1 MNPIDL
7 IFLIILIGL
16 SIFGYKKG
24 LIKEAGA
31 IISLLVSLLLAYLFS
46 KPFSIILARYI
57 NVSEGL
63 IQFISFVIIIIG
75 GTIGIYAIFMIFKK
89 IVDLTLI
96 GFVDRLLGL
105 LLGVV
110 KTFIL
115 LFVVYSLLMWNPI
128 YNATKKTVD
137 SSISI
142 KLMRKYLPLVEKYW
156 NVSYKKIKNSKMVKE
171 NVQKKYNRSTGI
183 SENIKHH

>member
-1 MNPIDL
+1 
-7 IFLIILIGL
+7 
-16 SIFGYKKG
+16 
-24 LIKEAGA
+24 
-31 IISLLVSLLLAYLFS
+31 
-46 KPFSIILARYI
+46 
-57 NVSEGL
+57 
-63 IQFISFVIIIIG
+63 
-75 GTIGIYAIFMIFKK
+75 MIFKK

-156 NVSYKKIKNSKMVKE
+156 NVSYKK
-171 NVQKKYNRSTGI
+171 
-183 SENIKHH
+183 